1 MPLLKQPT
9 QVLKLKNVVWLLRCL
24 LNSFSIIGDFFSSFL
39 PNIFPRNLF
48 WVKLIIIFFF
58 YVIQFNPDGL
68 LPLSEQDV
76 EEVLEDIRLECARS
90 LRKHFFFFFLNL
102 GPVLLFFKNSILL
115 SNS

>member
-1 MPLLKQPT
+1 
-9 QVLKLKNVVWLLRCL
+9 
-24 LNSFSIIGDFFSSFL
+24 
-39 PNIFPRNLF
+39 
-48 WVKLIIIFFF
+48 
-58 YVIQFNPDGL
+58 VIQFNPDGL